1 MTTFFEYEAPNN
13 LLTDHVIL
21 VTGAG
26 DGIGRAAAIAYAQFG
41 ATVILLGKTAEK
53 LEKTYDNIMQAG
65 FVQPII
71 YPLNLLNLTA
81 DECDTLAE
89 AIETEFGKLNGILH
103 NAGLLGQQTS
113 IEKYD
118 ADTWQQVFQVNVHA
132 PFMLT
137 QSLLPLMEKTNNA
150 SIIFTSS
157 GVVRRGRAYWG
168 AYSASK
174 AASDNLMQILSEEL
188 MNTTHIRVNAINPG
202 GTRTAMRALAYP
214 GENPNANPEP
224 KEIMPAYLYLMGK
237 ESSSITGQ
245 ILQAQTK

>member
-53 LEKTYDNIMQAG
+53 LEQTYDNIMQAG

-188 MNTTHIRVNAINPG
+188 MNTTNIRVNAINPG
-202 GTRTAMRALAYP
+202 GTRTAMRAMAYP
-214 GENPNANPEP
+214 GENPTANPEP